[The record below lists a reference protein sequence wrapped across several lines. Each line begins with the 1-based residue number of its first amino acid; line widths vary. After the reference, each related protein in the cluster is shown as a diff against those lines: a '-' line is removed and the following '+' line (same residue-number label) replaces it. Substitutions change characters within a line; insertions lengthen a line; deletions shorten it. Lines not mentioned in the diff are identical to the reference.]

1 MKVVGDESGDKLIS
15 TSQRLERGE
24 GQTDIPTVLTVGKGS
39 WEYPIVPGVVL
50 AVKLVADAVSANKPS
65 ICE

>member
-15 TSQRLERGE
+15 RSQRLERCG
-24 GQTDIPTVLTVGKGS
+24 GQTDIPTVPTVGKGS

-50 AVKLVADAVSANKPS
+50 AAKLMADAVSANKPS
-65 ICE
+65 IYI